1 MVVKIQKFVVVYL
14 VLMGL
19 FQGSLLAKNFDNVAN
34 AIITKA
40 VKTQPRNSYLRKM
53 YQISGNRPIWIT
65 QFGLTPIAKQ
75 LLRRVTRDPLVD
87 RRTKLYKNAKM
98 ILEGDLTSSPFGGKN
113 STSKHMKLEFK
124 LSRLFRNYANYS
136 IYGMIHWGHFKI
148 LFKRQAGLDDVYADW
163 EIYPVYTVYSLLRKI
178 IRTGDLN
185 EPFNTLTPKTRL
197 YQKLNKK
204 FNEYREIAL
213 DGTWP
218 KVPPFAKIT
227 VGQNNNSIPYI
238 RKRLSVSGD
247 LRECRVTDSILYDQ
261 CLFNA
266 VKRFQKRNG
275 LIVDGVLGS
284 ATAKMISQSVGQ
296 MLTRIKL
303 NLDRIKMMKR
313 NDVGKHIMVNIP
325 AFELYFYDGGKIINS
340 MRVVTGS
347 KGHPTPIF
355 SDEVETVV
363 LNPYW
368 NVPTSIIQKEM
379 IPKLLRN
386 KNAMKRQGIEVR
398 DGWGPNAKKI
408 SPNGID
414 WKKYQHSKGV
424 PYRFAQV
431 PGNRNAL
438 GRIKFL
444 FPNKFSVYM
453 HDTPQKHLFKRH
465 TRAFSHGCIRLQ
477 NPRGLLKTFSSFNS
491 RLDYDKAKKILKT
504 KKQTYINLNQKV
516 PVDVVYLTAWVD
528 PSGILQ
534 LRNDIYGYD
543 RMQLK
548 YRRRY

>member
-1 MVVKIQKFVVVYL
+1 MVRVEKFIVVCL

-19 FQGSLLAKNFDNVAN
+19 FQSSLVAKNFDNVAN

-40 VKTQPRNSYLRKM
+40 VKTQPKNSYLRKM
-53 YQISGNRPIWIT
+53 YQITGNRPIWIT
-65 QFGLTPIAKQ
+65 QFGLTPIAKE
-75 LLRRVTRDPLVD
+75 LLRRVTKDPLVD
-87 RRTKLYKNAKM
+87 RRTKMYKNAKR
-98 ILEGDLTSSPFGGKN
+98 LLDGTLTSSPFGGK
-113 STSKHMKLEFK
+113 SATRQHIKLEFK
-124 LSRLFRNYANYS
+124 LSRLFRNYANYN

-148 LFKRQAGLDDVYADW
+148 LFKRQAGLNDVYADW
-163 EIYPVYTVYSLLRKI
+163 EIYPRYTVYSLLREV

-185 EPFNTLTPKTRL
+185 RPFNSLIPQTRL
-197 YQKLNKK
+197 YQALYKK
-204 FNEYREIAL
+204 FNEYKNIAL
-213 DGTWP
+213 SGRWP
-218 KVPPFAKIT
+218 KIPPFAKIT
-227 VGQNNNSIPYI
+227 VGQNNDSIPYI
-238 RKRLSVSGD
+238 RKRLSLSGD
-247 LRECRVTDSILYDQ
+247 LRGCGVSDSVLYDQ

-266 VKRFQKRNG
+266 VKRFQKRSG
-275 LIVDGVLGS
+275 LKVDGVIGAS
-284 ATAKMISQSVGQ
+284 TAKLISQSVGQ

-313 NDVGKHIMVNIP
+313 NDNGKHILVNIP
-325 AFELYFYDGGKIINS
+325 AFQLYFYDDGKLIDS
-340 MRVVTGS
+340 MRVITGS

-368 NVPTSIIQKEM
+368 NIPTSIIQKEM

-386 KNAMKRQGIEVR
+386 KNAMTRQRIEVR

-408 SPNGID
+408 SPKNID
-414 WKKYQHSKGV
+414 WKKYRYSRSV

-431 PGNRNAL
+431 PGNGNAL

-453 HDTPQKHLFKRH
+453 HDTSQKHLFKRH
-465 TRAFSHGCIRLQ
+465 IRAFSHGCIRLQ
-477 NPRGLLKTFSSFNS
+477 NPRSLLKTFSSFNS

-516 PVDVVYLTAWVD
+516 PVDIAYLTAWVD
-528 PSGILQ
+528 HNGVLQ

-543 RMQLK
+543 KMQLK
-548 YRRRY
+548 YRRKY